1 MEFFHRSGDNSYLEC
16 ISKSS
21 KIEIENALQKHMFQ
35 LKKDYFLERAKANLK
50 QLKALKDQN
59 IKYSDFESD
68 VDIFFNTK

>member
-1 MEFFHRSGDNSYLEC
+1 
-16 ISKSS
+16 
-21 KIEIENALQKHMFQ
+21 MFQ